1 MVRAVMKF
9 MLLGMMICSVQILA
23 AQSINSYPAPDSK
36 NEPYYFNKNGHS
48 LEALE
53 KASAQMEQLTKA
65 LGYMGTA
72 TEFVISG
79 EKSPVII
86 QPIDSMEFIIGSE
99 GMLAEMD
106 PSQILALYSL
116 KIYHHNREAALQETK
131 GIFKKKHEES
141 RLPYEVKKIGD
152 TIVLILP
159 KRLSKGEYAFINLAA
174 TATNQSLDAYCFRV
188 Q

>member
-1 MVRAVMKF
+1 MKF
-9 MLLGMMICSVQILA
+9 VLLGMLIGSVQLLQ
-23 AQSINSYPAPDSK
+23 AQSVDSYPVPDTK
-36 NEPYYFNKNGHS
+36 NEPYYFNKSSHS

-53 KASAQMEQLTKA
+53 KVNAQMEQRTKA
-65 LGYMGTA
+65 LGYGGTA

-86 QPIDSMEFIIGSE
+86 PPVDSMEFIISAE

-116 KIYHHNREAALQETK
+116 KINHHNREAALQETK

-141 RLPYEVKKIGD
+141 RLLYEVKKVGD
-152 TIVLILP
+152 KLVLVFP

-174 TATNQSLDAYCFRV
+174 TGSNQLLNAYCFRV